1 MILTL
6 RPVGRGNWKTL
17 TIRVEGTRASPILV
31 AKNDRIP
38 IGGITYR
45 VVSVHP

>member
-6 RPVGRGNWKTL
+6 RPIGRGNWKTL

-31 AKNDRIP
+31 SKNDRLQL
-38 IGGITYR
+38 GGITYR
-45 VVSVHP
+45 VVSVAP